1 MKIALC
7 GSLSFHEEI
16 IRLKEELRSMNY
28 EVLIPASIEL
38 YGPKVEEIKGDRNRY
53 LRIAPDFIRMHFDK
67 IANSD
72 AILVVNLEKNGIKNY
87 IGGNTFA
94 EIMLAFYL
102 KKKIFLLNPIPT
114 DEKLSSIKNEIEV
127 VKPIILNGDLSLM
140 SESNV

>member
-16 IRLKEELRSMNY
+16 SRIKEELQSMNY
-28 EVLIPASIEL
+28 EVLMPASIEL
-38 YGPKVEEIKGDRNRY
+38 YGPKVDEIKADRNRY
-53 LRIAPDFIRMHFDK
+53 LKIAPDFIRMHFDK

-72 AILVVNLEKNGIKNY
+72 TILVVNLEKKGIKNY

-94 EIMLAFYL
+94 EIMIAFYL

-114 DEKLSSIKNEIEV
+114 DEKLSSMRNEIEAV
-127 VKPIILNGDLSLM
+127 NPTILNGDLSLLG
-140 SESNV
+140 ESNV

>member
-1 MKIALC
+1 
-7 GSLSFHEEI
+7 
-16 IRLKEELRSMNY
+16 MNY